1 MFKYAQV
8 DENFIVHSVCI
19 LSGEIVDDNSIPIDM
34 YDESLVGKKY
44 NSHTGEFEEVSNAA
58 D

>member
-8 DENFIVHSVCI
+8 DENYVVHSVCI
-19 LSGEIVDDNSIPIDM
+19 LSGEITDPYAIPIDT

-44 NSHTGEFEEVSNAA
+44 NSHTQQFEEVGNAA
-58 D
+58 N